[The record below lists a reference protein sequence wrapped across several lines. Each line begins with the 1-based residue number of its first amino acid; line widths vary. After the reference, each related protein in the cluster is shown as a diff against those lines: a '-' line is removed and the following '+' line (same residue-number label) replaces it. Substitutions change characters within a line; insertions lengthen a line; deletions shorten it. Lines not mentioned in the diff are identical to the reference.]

1 MNKLAEQWRAIN
13 WRLIIPNVIV
23 QMICWSYVPLSY
35 AVGIATTSFKIHLA
49 PLFLYEMLA
58 SFTIVIMYEHHLRS
72 RLNLPLLLA
81 TLFLAFSGLWHG
93 NIMLVGLLLLFP
105 LTLLV
110 IQLGMLAT
118 PPETGLLVY
127 GLTYCFSVPIAMVRL
142 TTGFVS
148 GSYIK
153 DLLPLL
159 TIVWFYQTVAFM
171 GDSDYRMIDQTI
183 TGILAIAALCLRSLK
198 LPVILAVVIIAAS
211 WVAMQGKNHLN
222 NRMALVCFT
231 EMIVI
236 ILTYWN

>member
-1 MNKLAEQWRAIN
+1 M
-13 WRLIIPNVIV
+13 
-23 QMICWSYVPLSY
+23 
-35 AVGIATTSFKIHLA
+35 
-49 PLFLYEMLA
+49 
-58 SFTIVIMYEHHLRS
+58 
-72 RLNLPLLLA
+72 
-81 TLFLAFSGLWHG
+81 
-93 NIMLVGLLLLFP
+93 GLLLLFP

>member
-1 MNKLAEQWRAIN
+1 MNKLAEQWQAIN

-35 AVGIATTSFKIHLA
+35 AVGISTTSFKIHLA

-58 SFTIVIMYEHHLRS
+58 SFTIAIMYEHHLRS
-72 RLNLPLLLA
+72 QLNLPLLLA

-93 NIMLVGLLLLFP
+93 NIMLVGLLLIFSI
-105 LTLLV
+105 TLLI

-159 TIVWFYQTVAFM
+159 TIVWFYQTVAFV
-171 GDSDYRMIDQTI
+171 GDSDYRLIDQTI
-183 TGILAIAALCLRSLK
+183 TGVLAIAALCLRSLK

-211 WVAMQGKNHLN
+211 WVAMQEKNHLN

-231 EMIVI
+231 KMIVI